1 MKALDKYTQVKASS
15 AMFFSPFFQFSHVD
29 AAVFI
34 YLQFTIWHSYNSNP
48 LMCFAMLIK
57 C

>member
-1 MKALDKYTQVKASS
+1 MKALNEYIQVKACPV
-15 AMFFSPFFQFSHVD
+15 MRFCFLFFQFSHVD
-29 AAVFI
+29 VVFI